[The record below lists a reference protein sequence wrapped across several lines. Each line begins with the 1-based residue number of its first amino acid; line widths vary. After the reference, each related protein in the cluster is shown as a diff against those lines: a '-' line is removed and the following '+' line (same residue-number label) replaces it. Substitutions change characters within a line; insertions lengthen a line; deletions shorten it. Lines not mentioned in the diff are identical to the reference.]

1 MGSELTGRIVE
12 EEVRLTLVE
21 LCRVC
26 GATEH
31 ELTAWVAE
39 GVLEPEGENE
49 QVWRFAGTALRRAQR
64 ATHLARDLD
73 INPAGIALALD
84 LLDQIEALQAQLA
97 RLGER

>member
-1 MGSELTGRIVE
+1 MNGLEVRVVE

-31 ELTAWVAE
+31 DLTAWVGE
-39 GVLEPEGENE
+39 GALDPEGETA
-49 QVWRFAGTALRRAQR
+49 QAWRFTGTSLRRAQR
-64 ATHLARDLD
+64 AAHLARDLD

-84 LLDQIEALQAQLA
+84 LLDEIEALQARLA
-97 RLGER
+97 RVGER

>member
-1 MGSELTGRIVE
+1 MSGLTGHVVE

-39 GVLEPEGENE
+39 GVLDPEGESA
-49 QVWRFAGTALRRAQR
+49 QSWRITGTTLRRAQR
-64 ATHLARDLD
+64 ATHLARDLE

-84 LLDQIEALQAQLA
+84 LLDEIEALRA
-97 RLGER
+97 RLTRMGEG

>member
-1 MGSELTGRIVE
+1 MDSELTGRIVE
-12 EEVRLTLVE
+12 EEVWLTLVE

-39 GVLEPEGENE
+39 GVIEPEGENE
-49 QVWRFAGTALRRAQR
+49 RAWRFAGTSLRRAQR
-64 ATHLARDLD
+64 AAHLAHDLE

-84 LLDQIEALQAQLA
+84 LLDRIEALEAQLA
-97 RLGER
+97 RQGGL